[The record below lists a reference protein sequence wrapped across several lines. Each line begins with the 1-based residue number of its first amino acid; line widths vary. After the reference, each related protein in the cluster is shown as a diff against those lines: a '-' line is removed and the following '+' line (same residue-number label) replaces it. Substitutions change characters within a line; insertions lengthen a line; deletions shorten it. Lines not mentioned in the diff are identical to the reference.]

1 MLYTRF
7 LIKSKEIN
15 ICINGKKCTYIYLA
29 YFQISLFFPNHCELC
44 EIKTKLVAN
53 EFVFLCFDLIQNGRF
68 TDL

>member
-1 MLYTRF
+1 ME
-7 LIKSKEIN
+7 KSVH
-15 ICINGKKCTYIYLA
+15 IYLA
-29 YFQISLFFPNHCELC
+29 YFQISLFFSSHCELC